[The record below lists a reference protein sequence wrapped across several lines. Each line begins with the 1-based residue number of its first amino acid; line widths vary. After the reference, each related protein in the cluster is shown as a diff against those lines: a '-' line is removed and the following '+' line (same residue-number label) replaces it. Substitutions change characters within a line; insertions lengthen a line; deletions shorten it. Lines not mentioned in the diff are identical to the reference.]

1 MTMTVRI
8 FLYCLVGG
16 LSLTIAAAG
25 AGHFGWWW
33 LSGVVL
39 SAVFVPVARFGPRLW
54 PGRFA
59 TILLPLFVVGTLCTQ
74 WEVVIFFPGSSRSAG
89 RDLAAGLLMDVIV
102 ALALGLVLPKLLKLT
117 DLSYSLPEMW
127 SPWIAA
133 GMVLLSGVAYV
144 IYYLIFGWI
153 AYAMFTKQY
162 YPEAESI
169 ARSLGLRLWL
179 MELARGILMTL
190 SVLPAI
196 FVLRMRRW
204 PAAIA
209 VGALLW
215 VVGGVS
221 PLLVPNALMVPVQR
235 YIHIVEILTQ
245 NAALGITAVL
255 LLRPPDR
262 GSTGV
267 IADGSRSPSPLSR

>member
-1 MTMTVRI
+1 MTMTMRVV
-8 FLYCLVGG
+8 LYCLLGG

-39 SAVFVPVARFGPRLW
+39 SASFVPVVRFGPRRW
-54 PGRFA
+54 PTRFVA
-59 TILLPLFVVGTLCTQ
+59 ILLPLFVVGTLCTQ
-74 WEVVIFFPGSSRSAG
+74 WEVAVFFPGLRGVAG
-89 RDLAAGLLMDVIV
+89 RDLAAGLVMDLIV
-102 ALALGLVLPKLLKLT
+102 ALVLALLLPKLLKLT
-117 DLSYSLPEMW
+117 DLSGSLPEMW

-153 AYAMFTKQY
+153 TYAMFTKQY

-179 MELARGILMTL
+179 IELARGILMTL

-196 FVLRMRRW
+196 FTLRMRRW

-209 VGALLW
+209 VGVLLW
-215 VVGGVS
+215 VVGGAA
-221 PLLVPNALMVPVQR
+221 PLLVPNSLMVPAQR

-255 LLRPPDR
+255 LLRPR
-262 GSTGV
+262 ERSSMGWT
-267 IADGSRSPSPLSR
+267 ADESRSTSSLSR

>member
-1 MTMTVRI
+1 MTMTMRI
-8 FLYCLVGG
+8 VLYCLLGG

-39 SAVFVPVARFGPRLW
+39 SAAFVPVVRFGPRRW
-54 PGRFA
+54 PGRFLA
-59 TILLPLFVVGTLCTQ
+59 ILLPLFVVGSLCTR
-74 WEVVIFFPGSSRSAG
+74 WEVAVFFPNLRGAAG
-89 RDLAAGLLMDVIV
+89 HDLAAGFVMDLIV
-102 ALALGLVLPKLLKLT
+102 ALVLALLPSFLKLA
-117 DLSYSLPEMW
+117 DLSGSPPELW
-127 SPWIAA
+127 SPWIAG

-153 AYAMFTKQY
+153 TYAVFTKQY

-179 MELARGILMTL
+179 IELSRGILMTL

-196 FVLRMRRW
+196 FTLRMRRW

-209 VGALLW
+209 VGVLLW
-215 VVGGVS
+215 VVGGAA
-221 PLLVPNALMVPVQR
+221 PLLVPNALMVPAQR

-245 NAALGITAVL
+245 NAALGVTAVL
-255 LLRPPDR
+255 LLRPR
-262 GSTGV
+262 ERSSTVWTGDKSQSTSV
-267 IADGSRSPSPLSR
+267 LSR